1 MVVKFVELEVVLDFE
16 GEILRELGVEDGG
29 FVVLE
34 IGVGFLPVVG
44 IGLSCDFQ
52 SVRLDFELFGLVQP
66 FGLAIDKSSNH
77 IL

>member
-16 GEILRELGVEDGG
+16 GEIFRELGVEDGG

-44 IGLSCDFQ
+44 IGLSSDFQ
-52 SVRLDFELFGLVQP
+52 SVGFNFELFGLVQP
-66 FGLAIDKSSNH
+66 FRLAINKSSNH
-77 IL
+77 LL